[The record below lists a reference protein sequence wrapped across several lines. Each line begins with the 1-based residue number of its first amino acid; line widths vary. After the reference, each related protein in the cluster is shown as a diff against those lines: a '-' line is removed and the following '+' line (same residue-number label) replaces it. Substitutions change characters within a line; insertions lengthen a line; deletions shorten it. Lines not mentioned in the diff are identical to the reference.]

1 MTENLQVDLR
11 TLRFVDTINDNLI
24 CCICQNPFIDPVISR
39 CGHTFCQHCIFQ
51 AIEASPVCPI
61 DRASLGKDDF
71 EPAAKIICNMV
82 NELSVYCP
90 RYEQGCPHVGQRQFI
105 ESHLKNDCEYTMAP
119 CELEECK
126 ELLLKKD
133 LQSHAET
140 CKYRILECNMCKKK
154 LRAFELEDHYNLCPS
169 EIITCQYCD
178 TSRPRSEHVSHI
190 NECPQFKVKCT
201 HEEFGCSWS
210 DQRQAL
216 AGHLSTCPYESI
228 KHYLYKQQQSEKA
241 LLNELQQVHRENESL
256 KRQQSESR
264 QHIESLTQQL
274 DLMFPGHFMTDP
286 DIPEEARNE
295 SVMSENQ
302 RMNNELETLSANI
315 ASLELKQNMALMTE
329 TFRLQEELQSLRAIC
344 HGLRMQ
350 MHYIMMD
357 RKTAATSNASA
368 SGTATGG
375 GSGSG
380 TSTRGANESNA
391 TNAMNRMRAWLDPNG
406 SGPRQETKL

>member
-1 MTENLQVDLR
+1 M
-11 TLRFVDTINDNLI
+11 
-24 CCICQNPFIDPVISR
+24 
-39 CGHTFCQHCIFQ
+39 
-51 AIEASPVCPI
+51 
-61 DRASLGKDDF
+61 
-71 EPAAKIICNMV
+71 
-82 NELSVYCP
+82 
-90 RYEQGCPHVGQRQFI
+90 
-105 ESHLKNDCEYTMAP
+105 
-119 CELEECK
+119 
-126 ELLLKKD
+126 
-133 LQSHAET
+133 
-140 CKYRILECNMCKKK
+140 
-154 LRAFELEDHYNLCPS
+154 
-169 EIITCQYCD
+169 
-178 TSRPRSEHVSHI
+178 
-190 NECPQFKVKCT
+190 
-201 HEEFGCSWS
+201 
-210 DQRQAL
+210 
-216 AGHLSTCPYESI
+216 
-228 KHYLYKQQQSEKA
+228 
-241 LLNELQQVHRENESL
+241 HRENESL

-380 TSTRGANESNA
+380 TSTRGANESSA
-391 TNAMNRMRAWLDPNG
+391 TNAMNRMRAWLG
-406 SGPRQETKL
+406 KRVVERVMFCCGYLQVAFVCRSQWVRT

>member
-1 MTENLQVDLR
+1 MQ
-11 TLRFVDTINDNLI
+11 
-24 CCICQNPFIDPVISR
+24 
-39 CGHTFCQHCIFQ
+39 
-51 AIEASPVCPI
+51 
-61 DRASLGKDDF
+61 
-71 EPAAKIICNMV
+71 
-82 NELSVYCP
+82 
-90 RYEQGCPHVGQRQFI
+90 
-105 ESHLKNDCEYTMAP
+105 
-119 CELEECK
+119 
-126 ELLLKKD
+126 
-133 LQSHAET
+133 
-140 CKYRILECNMCKKK
+140 
-154 LRAFELEDHYNLCPS
+154 DHYSLCPS

-190 NECPQFKVKCT
+190 NACPQFKVKCT
-201 HEEFGCSWS
+201 HEEFGCAWT

-216 AGHLSTCPYESI
+216 AAHLSACPYESI
-228 KHYLYKQQQSEKA
+228 KHYLHKQQQSEKA

-264 QHIESLTQQL
+264 QHMESLTQQL

-295 SVMSENQ
+295 SVLSENQ

-357 RKTAATSNASA
+357 RKTAASSNASA
-368 SGTATGG
+368 SGAAAGGAGG

-380 TSTRGANESNA
+380 SSARSASESNA
-391 TNAMNRMRAWLDPNG
+391 TNAMNRMRTWLGKKQAVCCRDFCYCG
-406 SGPRQETKL
+406 ILTRYVSV